1 MYTLFDEITLRFVT
15 WWEIGHEV
23 NLTFGQFSS
32 DFQDVELFMYNYNHF
47 LRKSL
52 RLGPERQ
59 EVENEWSR
67 VWVRSSL
74 QQSRIWRGNR
84 GVQGCAGRNVCSNVA
99 FSNSRPLAEAVPI
112 LGTELNLHALS
123 LTVVMECAAHL
134 LLILEVLA

>member
-1 MYTLFDEITLRFVT
+1 MKLHSFVT
-15 WWEIGHEV
+15 WWEIGPEV
-23 NLTFGQFSS
+23 NLTFGQFSQ

-74 QQSRIWRGNR
+74 QQSWIWRGDR
-84 GVQGCAGRNVCSNVA
+84 GVQR
-99 FSNSRPLAEAVPI
+99 
-112 LGTELNLHALS
+112 GTCVQ
-123 LTVVMECAAHL
+123 T
-134 LLILEVLA
+134 